1 MAGRTTDLAVQAAA
15 EADGESGDA
24 VVTAARNA
32 EPGVADG
39 VQRRPTPRRIPGIDG
54 IRAVA
59 VLLVLA
65 FHLAPGVVPG
75 GFVGVDVFFV
85 ISGFL
90 ITMGLLREKARDGRV
105 NLVHFWTKRVRRLLP
120 ALLLVVA
127 VCSPVALLIGGDVR
141 VHLDRQIFGAMTFS
155 SNWVSIAAEDSYF
168 SALVPQVFA
177 NLWSLAVEEQF
188 YLVWPFVVVGIMLLA
203 RARRVGIVV
212 AGGLALGSAVVMA
225 TVFRVGEDPTRV
237 YYGTDTHVFGMML
250 GALLAFWYFG
260 TVRTGHPAP
269 WPAAMAPVGRGARL
283 VRALKRRQPGLI
295 AVVCLAVVGAFS
307 ALVTWDSPVTY
318 RGGLFV
324 LSLAAALLVTTMLHD
339 SPVRRALEHPALRWI
354 GERSYGLYLW
364 HWPVFVLLTQ
374 IFAKQYVEGTG
385 VALVWVVT
393 VVVTFALAAA
403 SYRFV
408 ERPVM
413 RDGILVCLE
422 RLLAWLRPTAQAPS
436 RGLRAPILG
445 GAVVACLVLT
455 GFAIATAPHVSS
467 IEQEIAAGIEENGPG
482 LDEEL
487 SVAPAPTDAP
497 STPGAPSD
505 TPGGDASGGDTS
517 SAPTGTASPSP
528 GVAEPTGSSS
538 PAPSDDAS
546 TSPDPEPAEKAEAPT
561 GADLVVVGDSVT
573 LAAAKQVRALVPD
586 VRIDAAVSRSML
598 VAPGILA
605 QLEAQGDLPDVVV
618 LALATNTTL
627 RQSTVD
633 DVLAAVGP
641 ERRVV
646 FVNAYGS
653 RSWIKATNAVIAKA
667 ARDHEQVSVADWHG
681 AVKSHGEYLAADG
694 IHPTKDGGALYAR
707 TIVDAYLA
715 VRG

>member
-1 MAGRTTDLAVQAAA
+1 MAGRTTDLAVPAGA
-15 EADGESGDA
+15 ETHHDPADGAKPSASVAVPSDA
-24 VVTAARNA
+24 R
-32 EPGVADG
+32 G

-54 IRAVA
+54 LRAVA

-65 FHLAPGVVPG
+65 FHLAPTFVPG

-105 NLVHFWTKRVRRLLP
+105 DLLHFWTKRVRRLLP
-120 ALLLVVA
+120 ALVLVVA
-127 VCSPVALLIGGDVR
+127 VCSPAALLIGGDVR
-141 VHLDRQIFGAMTFS
+141 VNLDRQIFGAMTFS

-168 SALVPQVFA
+168 SALVPQLFA

-188 YLVWPFVVVGIMLLA
+188 YLVWPFVVVGILLLT
-203 RARRVGIVV
+203 RARRAGLVV
-212 AGGLALGSAVVMA
+212 AGGLALVSAAAMA
-225 TVFRVGEDPTRV
+225 AVFIPGEDPTRV

-260 TVRTGHPAP
+260 TVRTGRPAP

-283 VRALKRRQPGLI
+283 VRALKRRRPGLV
-295 AVVCLAVVGAFS
+295 ATVCLAVVGAFS
-307 ALVTWDSPVTY
+307 VLVPWDSPVTY
-318 RGGLFV
+318 RGGLLV

-339 SPVRRALEHPALRWI
+339 SPVRQALETPVLRWI

-385 VALVWVVT
+385 VPLVWVVT
-393 VVVTFALAAA
+393 VVVTFGLAAL

-413 RDGILVCLE
+413 RDGILVSLE
-422 RLLAWLRPTAQAPS
+422 RLLAWLRPSAKAPS
-436 RGLRAPILG
+436 RGVRAPILG

-482 LDEEL
+482 PSDDLPAVPGPTDEP
-487 SVAPAPTDAP
+487 STPPTPSQPSDPPAPAP
-497 STPGAPSD
+497 
-505 TPGGDASGGDTS
+505 SG
-517 SAPTGTASPSP
+517 SPSP
-528 GVAEPTGSSS
+528 SPDDDEPTGSSEPGAS
-538 PAPSDDAS
+538 GGPAESPDATVTPAP
-546 TSPDPEPAEKAEAPT
+546 PT

-605 QLEAQGDLPDVVV
+605 QLDDKGDLPDVVV

-627 RQSTVD
+627 RESTID

-646 FVNAYGS
+646 LVNAYGS
-653 RSWIKATNAVIAKA
+653 RSWIKATNAVIANA
-667 ARDHEQVSVADWHG
+667 ARTHARVSVADWHG

-694 IHPTKDGGALYAR
+694 IHPTKGGAAVYAR
-707 TIVDAYLA
+707 TIVEAYLA
-715 VRG
+715 ARG